1 MQTIYTVAVQYDDTT
16 DVLPVEFEDLQDAM
30 DLRDNVVQEQE
41 TDPWDG
47 LHYVYVIA
55 NGRVM
60 I

>member
-16 DVLPVEFEDLQDAM
+16 DILPIEYDNLHEAIE
-30 DLRDNVVQEQE
+30 LRDKVVQEQE
-41 TDPWDG
+41 TDHWDG